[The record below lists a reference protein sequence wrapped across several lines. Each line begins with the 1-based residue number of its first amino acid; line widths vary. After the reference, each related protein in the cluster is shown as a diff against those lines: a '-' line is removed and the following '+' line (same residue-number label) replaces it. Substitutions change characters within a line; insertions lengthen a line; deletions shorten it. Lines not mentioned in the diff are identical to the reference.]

1 MNLMMIPCYGL
12 LELLDLT
19 EMNVIDNIGYRQNLW
34 MENSLR
40 NMGNDNDA
48 DDKKNVIKL

>member
-1 MNLMMIPCYGL
+1 MLWTVRTARPDRDEC
-12 LELLDLT
+12 EA
-19 EMNVIDNIGYRQNLW
+19 GYRQNLW